1 MTRVQLTFGLQIACR
16 GDKGQVAH
24 SNTNVLGSSSR
35 HRNFY
40 LHGSGT
46 RKGRISRESESV
58 FGFRRIGNLE

>member
-1 MTRVQLTFGLQIACR
+1 MQLTFGLQIPCR
-16 GDKGQVAH
+16 GDIGQVAH

-46 RKGRISRESESV
+46 RRARISRKSEPV
-58 FGFRRIGNLE
+58 FGFRVIDNLE